1 MITVSFSKRMTA
13 LAFAGSLLLP
23 GCGSISLVKP
33 TPAADIYDIAHMP
46 VTAGELAPAQWRL
59 VVEEPLADR
68 SINTD
73 RILIK
78 PALHDVQYVAS
89 ARWSDRVPDLVHSH
103 LVTAFE
109 DTNLITSVGRE
120 ISGLRRDFELKS
132 EIRKFQIETFK
143 GKPRVV
149 VEISAKLVAYPSA
162 EVVDARVFTN
172 SQDIERVRMTPVVK
186 GFDDALGTVIE
197 QMVQWSLTAGGAEFA
212 GDGEDRG
219 VPKRFDPVE
228 QDLREVPDSA
238 AEEEIDLPGVGGEE
252 GIE

>member
-1 MITVSFSKRMTA
+1 MTTSPTTPRFALLA
-13 LAFAGSLLLP
+13 LAGGLLLA

-33 TPAADIYDIAHMP
+33 TPAADIYDIARSP
-46 VTAGELAPAQWRL
+46 VEVVGISTVDWRL

-68 SINTD
+68 PINTD

-78 PALHDVQYVAS
+78 PGLHDVQYVAS

-103 LVTAFE
+103 LVAGFE
-109 DTNLITSVGRE
+109 DTGIIQSVGRE
-120 ISGLRRDFELKS
+120 VSGLRRDYELKS

-162 EVVDARVFTN
+162 AVVEARVFEETREI
-172 SQDIERVRMTPVVK
+172 DRVRMTPVVK
-186 GFDDALGTVIE
+186 GFDEALGAVVDEMVI
-197 QMVQWSLTAGGAEFA
+197 WSLQAGTRS
-212 GDGEDRG
+212 DGPEEADRG
-219 VPKRFDPVE
+219 VPKHIDPIE
-228 QDLREVPDSA
+228 QELREVPDST
-238 AEEEIDLPGVGGEE
+238 AEEEVDLPGVGGEE